1 MIKNWIG
8 LKTFIHR
15 EINRFLRVWIQT
27 LMSPWINATLYIL
40 IFGFIVGS
48 KIDQIA
54 GVSYIDF
61 VLPGVLMLNLINS
74 SFGQTSSS
82 VYFQRFARFIEEVL
96 IAPLSELEMIIGYVV
111 GGITRG
117 FVVGF
122 GIFILAVIFSAANL
136 SHIGWFIF
144 YAVSVAIIFS
154 LVGILVGMWA
164 ENFEQQSLI
173 NTFIITP
180 FTFLGGVFNSIEM
193 LPEQAQ
199 IFVKFNPFFYFVD
212 GLRYS
217 MIGVSEANTTIGFIL
232 IVSLIIGL
240 TWLVWYLFKIGW
252 RIRE

>member
-96 IAPLSELEMIIGYVV
+96 IAPLSEIEMIIGYVV

-217 MIGVSEANTTIGFIL
+217 MIGVSEANTTVGFIL
-232 IVSLIIGL
+232 MISLIIGL

>member
-96 IAPLSELEMIIGYVV
+96 IAPLSEIEMIIGYVV

-217 MIGVSEANTTIGFIL
+217 MIGVSEANTTVGFIL
-232 IVSLIIGL
+232 IISLIIGL